1 MVRIIS
7 LINNK
12 GGVGKTTSCLNIGVA
27 LGLKGKKVLLVD
39 IDPQANLTNKFIR
52 NIATIQYT
60 IKDLLEGNID
70 DANRVIVKNVA
81 TNIDLLPSNNLL
93 NGTEEIIISKKAREN
108 LLKRILEPIK
118 ANYDYILIDNPPSLN
133 LLVDNSLTA
142 STEAIIPIAPEY
154 DALTGTTTI
163 IREMN
168 EIRQYLNPNLRL
180 IGVITTK
187 YDERT
192 NNDKEIA
199 EAIKENFKDL
209 NYNTIIRTNVKIK
222 DATNN
227 HTNVIEYDPT
237 SNGAIDYL
245 ALAEEII
252 GQEEEEIEELL
263 GGVNN
268 E

>member
-60 IKDLLEGNID
+60 IKDLLEGNIED
-70 DANRVIVKNVA
+70 VTKVINYNVA

-118 ANYDYILIDNPPSLN
+118 NNYDYILIDNPPSLN

-163 IREMN
+163 IKEMH
-168 EIRQYLNPNLRL
+168 EIKQYLNNNLRL
-180 IGVITTK
+180 TGVIITK

-199 EAIKENFKDL
+199 EAIKQNFKGL

-227 HTNVIEYDPT
+227 HTNVINYDPT
-237 SNGAIDYL
+237 CNGALDYL
-245 ALAEEII
+245 SLADEII
-252 GQEEEEIEELL
+252 RQESIL

-268 E
+268 G